1 MVCDLNC
8 PKFPVVQIEQVLANM
23 GHSVRKIV
31 YLGSGDDSDTLLCDN
46 SYVIK
51 IPKRPAVY
59 LAQQREFALYAFF
72 GRQKLSFVIPK
83 ALYQG
88 ETFNIMQFISGET
101 ISYRD
106 YSFLSEREKELLA
119 EDMAIF
125 LRELHRIIIPAA
137 DKPFCEII
145 ENKREKY
152 CSDQT
157 EILRVLESLNLL
169 SGSLYEKILSIY
181 DRIYSNAALFRY
193 KPCLTHNDFSTS
205 NMVFRGNRLY
215 GVIDF
220 GDACIGDPD
229 NDFLCLL
236 DCSTD
241 DFGKNFGRKVLRH
254 YGHPYPD
261 LAERK
266 AEINDAYWPIQQI
279 LLGEQREDEQLI
291 QNGYNGLLNTEPE
304 SFVL

>member
-1 MVCDLNC
+1 MCDFEC
-8 PKFPVVQIEQVLANM
+8 RQFPVEQIEQVLANM

-51 IPKRPAVY
+51 VPKRSAVY

-72 GRQKLSFVIPK
+72 DRQKISFVIPK
-83 ALYQG
+83 SLYQG
-88 ETFNIMQFISGET
+88 QTFNIMQFISGET
-101 ISYRD
+101 ISHKD

-125 LRELHRIIIPAA
+125 LRELHCIIVPVS

-152 CSDQT
+152 YSDQT

-169 SGSLYEKILSIY
+169 SGSLYKKILSIY
-181 DRIYSNAALFRY
+181 DRIYSNTDLFRY
-193 KPCLTHNDFSTS
+193 TPCLTHNDFSTS
-205 NMVFRGNRLY
+205 NMIFRGNRLY
-215 GVIDF
+215 SVIDF

-279 LLGEQREDEQLI
+279 LLGEQREDERLI
-291 QNGYNGLLNTEPE
+291 QNGYSGLLNTEPE
-304 SFVL
+304 SFAL